1 MGLERVLKH
10 MSSHLHKTAE
20 FSKFPEEEPL
30 NVGPDKLSEEKEEG
44 GLTILWCDFL
54 ESGGIGIE
62 DLFDLFIGNCLS
74 CN

>member
-44 GLTILWCDFL
+44 GLTIL
-54 ESGGIGIE
+54 
-62 DLFDLFIGNCLS
+62 
-74 CN
+74 